1 MKKTRIFVIL
11 LSVLALGVAAGCAR
25 EELPETAG
33 NTEGKRITYDL
44 SLSIPDEVGPAT
56 KAMADV
62 PSIQNI
68 YVVAFGGSNYLNEF
82 SLAIPLNGSNQPN
95 VDGSG
100 NYIYEKVGGVYKVR
114 ISLEQTTSRRSVH
127 ILANVPEGNIPPDFD
142 TADKVLGEYLY
153 TSNGLDGYWGYHYF
167 GSGVN
172 AGNIGELNGMKLV
185 RNFVKISL
193 DPGTS
198 DYTVR
203 GFELYGTPTRGS
215 FAPYVSSSD
224 SFYTGWETEGKATT
238 YSTLVAAYAGYL
250 MPGSTPLY
258 MPSYTAGTFPEDT
271 DAKYMYEHPADD
283 ANPTFIIA
291 KLEKAGV
298 AKYFRLD
305 IVDGDGAKSALL
317 RNYHYTVTLKTISSE
332 GYDSPE
338 EAAENPSDFNM
349 TLSEETQD
357 IPEINNYGAFMEV
370 SYVEKVFTKAASDVV
385 FHYRYDADY
394 AGSHDYQ
401 DGVVSAV
408 SGEDGVSI
416 DGWTEGFTGEA
427 KTGDW
432 REFTYDVEDPSA
444 LGSDESVSTFTI
456 TAGEGKK
463 MIRRRVNIIRM
474 KPKPLEVVSW
484 AYNDGTKELALSFRV
499 PEGLRR
505 SMFPIQFKFQ
515 ADDAIEIGQQ
525 ILSPQDG
532 DLVSGYETT
541 STGSVI
547 YFLKDYFYNTYESG
561 NKTITIHFKAPE
573 SVTPVIKITDDD
585 GYFVPLELGAFF
597 ATGLAADPIAKVAN
611 GTTTFEFVYT
621 PATMQGI
628 TLSLTNLTAVSSA
641 TGTLVGSTYTPDT
654 AGTQRIVVRAND
666 VSSDGEVSLTLDAI
680 TQSLTIRRY
689 DTYVSGGIVQN
700 GDLPLGTGK
709 SATISFNYTAH
720 DLIPLTI
727 TASDVDLYSADGSAK
742 LADAGT
748 GYNFTPSAGINTFT
762 IKSKTRFGNAGT
774 ISLDVQGSH
783 AMSNPSPL
791 TVKRA
796 TQFVIPAEA
805 LTLSGTTSFDLPMY
819 WRTDKQHST
828 SGTAGQSYYFSSSQ
842 NTGNIIVDITPFANA
857 DDSTPV
863 HFMYTY
869 TGRFLIFIPYTVY
882 MFADTTLG
890 ALIDAAADNKLTLTF
905 GS

>member
-56 KAMADV
+56 KAMADD

-82 SLAIPLNGSNQPN
+82 SLAIPLNGSNKPN

-100 NYIYEKVGGVYKVR
+100 NYIYEKEGGVYKVR

-193 DPGTS
+193 DPGATG
-198 DYTVR
+198 YTVR

-224 SFYTGWETEGKATT
+224 SFYTGWETAGVATT

-258 MPSYTAGTFPEDT
+258 MPSYTAATFPEDT
-271 DAKYMYEHPADD
+271 GAKYMYEHPADD

-291 KLEKAGV
+291 KLEKGGV

-317 RNYHYTVTLKTISSE
+317 RNYHYTVTLGTISSE
-332 GYDSPE
+332 GYGSPE

-357 IPEINNYGAFMEV
+357 ISAINNYGAFMEV

-401 DGVVSAV
+401 AGVVSAV

-416 DGWTEGFTGEA
+416 DGWTEGFTGA
-427 KTGDW
+427 TVPPGNW
-432 REFTYDVEDPSA
+432 REFTYDVADPSA

-474 KPKPLEVVSW
+474 KPKTLEVVSW
-484 AYNDGTKELALSFRV
+484 AYDDGTKELALSFRV
-499 PEGLRR
+499 PEGLRS
-505 SMFPIQFKFQ
+505 SMFPLHFRLQT
-515 ADDAIEIGQQ
+515 DDKDTPGKQV
-525 ILSPQDG
+525 LSPQGG
-532 DLVSGYETT
+532 DMISDYDANAK
-541 STGSVI
+541 I
-547 YFLKDYFYNTYESG
+547 YFLKDYQYSDYQADRR
-561 NKTITIHFKAPE
+561 TITIPFKAPE

-641 TGTLVGSTYTPDT
+641 TGILSGSTYTPGT

-805 LTLSGTTSFDLPMY
+805 LTLSGATSFNLPMY

>member
-1 MKKTRIFVIL
+1 MKMKRLNIL

-68 YVVAFGGSNYLNEF
+68 YVVVFGGSNYLNEF

-193 DPGTS
+193 APGS
-198 DYTVR
+198 SGYTVL

-224 SFYTGWETEGKATT
+224 SFYTGWETAGDPTT

-258 MPSYTAGTFPEDT
+258 MPSYTAGTFPENT

-317 RNYHYTVTLKTISSE
+317 RNYHYIVTLKTISSE

-338 EAAENPSDFNM
+338 VAAENPSDFNM

-357 IPEINNYGAFMEV
+357 IPAINNYGAFMEV

-394 AGSHDYQ
+394 AGSHDYK

-416 DGWTEGFTGEA
+416 DGWTEDFTGA
-427 KTGDW
+427 TVTDNW
-432 REFTYDVEDPSA
+432 REFTYDVADPSA
-444 LGSDESVSTFTI
+444 LGSDETVSTFTI

-474 KPKPLEVVSW
+474 KPKTLEVVNW
-484 AYNDGTKELALSFRV
+484 AYDDGTKELALSFRV
-499 PEGLRR
+499 PEGLRS
-505 SMFPIQFKFQ
+505 SMFPLHFRLQT
-515 ADDAIEIGQQ
+515 DDKDTPGKQV
-525 ILSPQDG
+525 LSPQGG
-532 DLVSGYETT
+532 DMISDYDANAK
-541 STGSVI
+541 I
-547 YFLKDYFYNTYESG
+547 YFLKDYQYSDYQAG
-561 NKTITIHFKAPE
+561 RTITIPFKAPE
-573 SVTPVIKITDDD
+573 TVTPVIKITDDD
-585 GYFVPLELGAFF
+585 GYFVPLNLGAFF
-597 ATGLAADPIAKVAN
+597 ATGLAADPIAKVEN

-621 PATMQGI
+621 PATMKDI

-641 TGTLVGSTYTPDT
+641 TGTLSGSTYTPNNV
-654 AGTQRIVVRAND
+654 GTQRIVVRAND

-680 TQSLTIRRY
+680 TQSLMIRRY

-727 TASDVDLYSADGSAK
+727 KASDVDLYSADGSAK

-805 LTLSGTTSFDLPMY
+805 LTLSGATSFNLPMY

-869 TGRFLIFIPYTVY
+869 TGRFLVFIPYTVY